1 MVSSWPVFRDELHDP
16 ESENKMNTVMEAIR
30 SIRNIRAE
38 MKVPVARKARAVF
51 VINDE
56 NMGTIFAQ
64 EQSTFMRLAGV
75 SGFDVFKNR
84 NNIPEDAVSSV
95 IRGVEIYIP
104 MEELLDFEKE
114 MERLQKEK
122 ENLDAE
128 LSRVNGK
135 LQNESFTA
143 KAPAAVVEA
152 EKEKQKKYR
161 ELYDKVV
168 ERMNFIR
175 EKL

>member
-1 MVSSWPVFRDELHDP
+1 
-16 ESENKMNTVMEAIR
+16 
-30 SIRNIRAE
+30 
-38 MKVPVARKARAVF
+38 
-51 VINDE
+51 
-56 NMGTIFAQ
+56 
-64 EQSTFMRLAGV
+64 
-75 SGFDVFKNR
+75 
-84 NNIPEDAVSSV
+84 
-95 IRGVEIYIP
+95 
-104 MEELLDFEKE
+104 